1 MLKTVREENL
11 FLCPL
16 RFCVWVPVNVTEKD
30 RLTGEKEY
38 TFINIL
44 HAQEFTGKKWNS
56 KEGLDLGAYVTF
68 WHTKEGLDF
77 KGL

>member
-1 MLKTVREENL
+1 MPETVGEENR

-16 RFCVWVPVNVTEKD
+16 RFCVWEPVNVTEKD
-30 RLTGEKEY
+30 RLKREKEY
-38 TFINIL
+38 TLINIL

-56 KEGLDLGAYVTF
+56 TEGLDLGAYVTF
-68 WHTKEGLDF
+68 WQPKEGLDF

>member
-38 TFINIL
+38 TVINIL
-44 HAQEFTGKKWNS
+44 HAQEFTGKK
-56 KEGLDLGAYVTF
+56 
-68 WHTKEGLDF
+68 
-77 KGL
+77 